1 MRKKFFLSMFIL
13 LAVFAAACSSS
24 SNSNTINQRQGSSP
38 NADNKPPQAIN
49 ASPNQTRDKNTPP
62 QVITISAPRV
72 AIKGGTGEVVISIKI
87 ADGYHINA
95 NPPSEAFLKPT
106 EVEITSANGI
116 TAEKPVYPPALNKK
130 FPFSEKE
137 IAVYEKEATIKVK
150 LRAAAGATKG
160 EQLITGVLR
169 YQACDNEVCYPPT
182 NMDLMIAT
190 TIN

>member
-1 MRKKFFLSMFIL
+1 MRQKFFISLFIL
-13 LAVFAAACSSS
+13 LAVFAASCSSS
-24 SNSNTINQRQGSSP
+24 SNSNTVNQQQGSSP

-49 ASPNQTRDKNTPP
+49 ASPNQSKDTPP
-62 QVITISAPRV
+62 QVITLSAARV
-72 AIKGGTGEVVISIKI
+72 NIKGGTGEVVISLKI

-106 EVEITSANGI
+106 EVELTSANGI

-150 LRAAAGATKG
+150 LRASASATKG

-182 NMDLMIAT
+182 KMDLMIAT
-190 TIN
+190 SVN